1 MNGKTLMEVLYV
13 EIVLAFKFNCIHTAV
28 HSKSPYFFLFASLLA
43 SVLLDL
49 AEALISKWP
58 TAATSQGTGDLEA
71 EKGEKLGG
79 LSR

>member
-1 MNGKTLMEVLYV
+1 MEVLYV

-28 HSKSPYFFLFASLLA
+28 HSKSPYYFFLFASLLA

-58 TAATSQGTGDLEA
+58 SAATSQGTGDLEA